1 MRSEKNK
8 TRYCGIGGQAVL
20 EGVMMKNKDKS
31 AVAVR
36 KPNGQIEVKEMEY
49 EPIAGKNKIF
59 QLPFIRGFFNF
70 LDSLIFGTK
79 CLNYSS
85 SFYEEEEPT
94 KEPTKGDKFLDKV
107 FGEKTEDVIM
117 GITMVFSLVIAVGL
131 FMVLPYFLS
140 ELMTKFV
147 RNTSLLSLFE
157 GLIRILIFVLYV
169 VLISLMKDIQRVYM
183 YHGAEHK
190 CINCIERGRVLTVE
204 NVMKSSRLH
213 RRCGT
218 SFMLFV
224 MFVSIV
230 LFFFI
235 HVESRVWRVVLRIL
249 LLPVISGISY
259 ELIRLAGRSDNA
271 LVQILSW
278 PGMMLQKLTTREPDE
293 KMVEVAI
300 ASVEA
305 VFDWKAYFKETFD
318 YTVTEEDLVSKK
330 EDESQ
335 EDETE
340 DATVEEDA
348 QEAAESEVAEVEEAA
363 DSDEAG
369 AVAEDSEKK

>member
-278 PGMMLQKLTTREPDE
+278 PGMMLQKLTTKEPDE

-318 YTVTEEDLVSKK
+318 YTVTEEDLVSEKD
-330 EDESQ
+330 DESQ
-335 EDETE
+335 EDEAE
-340 DATVEEDA
+340 DVTVEEDA